1 MIMSDWEIRKEYRWA
16 KNKAEQVRILAD
28 ENVCKHRAMWEH
40 LISLG
45 LDVPP
50 IASVIDIRKR
60 RRIPFKDD
68 VFLMLYRRGLSDAAV
83 AELMDVPYTTVYR
96 ARHRLGL
103 GANGKGRR
111 AAAPQQTLENI

>member
-1 MIMSDWEIRKEYRWA
+1 M
-16 KNKAEQVRILAD
+16 AD
-28 ENVCKHRAMWEH
+28 ENVCKHRAMWEY